1 MRGLYT
7 LANQRLALLGS
18 EEDDAAVTAITVTQT
33 TIDEAKAEI
42 TEISAG
48 LGDAQDAASVASREV
63 VNARAEL
70 DTLDV
75 DIAEQSAL
83 VSEYDM
89 RLSSLRGTA
98 DAAASALAAVR
109 GAVLRQE
116 NALEAANARRRDAAE
131 ALEAI
136 DDAEAPEGTAAE
148 HSAAYESAQRA
159 ATAAEAER
167 ETLRERLH
175 AAEREVDALTAK
187 AAALGSALAI
197 SGGAAEI
204 VKAGATGVRGL
215 SLIHI

>member
-1 MRGLYT
+1 M
-7 LANQRLALLGS
+7 
-18 EEDDAAVTAITVTQT
+18 
-33 TIDEAKAEI
+33 
-42 TEISAG
+42 
-48 LGDAQDAASVASREV
+48 ASREV

-215 SLIHI
+215 VAVSYTHLTLPTICSV